1 MDNKEQIRELISQ
14 GQTEVAL
21 EMQAEQVKAA
31 LLRQTRFNGAKKQ
44 YAQGLMDFTEWL
56 RSLAQINDAAPD
68 LLPVASGE

>member
-44 YAQGLMDFTEWL
+44 YVQGLMDFTEWL